1 MMEQDPVFFLQ
12 LPVIDS
18 VVQYASVAST
28 MLHKDAQASALQLLS
43 QLTDF
48 ADPEL
53 VRTFLSVAEAKLK
66 HEVK

>member
-1 MMEQDPVFFLQ
+1 MVEQDPLFFLQ

-18 VVQYASVAST
+18 VIQYASVAST

-53 VRTFLSVAEAKLK
+53 VRSFLSAAEAELK
-66 HEVK
+66 HEVR